1 MAHADLSGKYSV
13 AGGSDQFY
21 VTATA
26 NCATEGCT
34 ASLVSNRGWT
44 AVATLHNNIWTY
56 NVVKPQGAICADG
69 NFADIVIRYAIDNNT
84 MAGIATAD
92 SNGEWRATDVSIG
105 PELPERRFTSIKS
118 TDDHWEIR
126 YERGGFVGR
135 SYTLLLSKEVAPRV
149 LPAST
154 CSTAPQFECDW

>member
-1 MAHADLSGKYSV
+1 MNRAITRALVAGALATGAAIGSAGLAHADLSGKYTV
-13 AGGSDQFY
+13 VGGSDQFY

-44 AVATLHNNIWTY
+44 AVATLNNGIWTY

-84 MAGIATAD
+84 LAGIVTAD
-92 SNGEWRATDVSIG
+92 SNGEC
-105 PELPERRFTSIKS
+105 P
-118 TDDHWEIR
+118 
-126 YERGGFVGR
+126 GGQVTQAPIQLTKVG
-135 SYTLLLSKEVAPRV
+135 
-149 LPAST
+149 
-154 CSTAPQFECDW
+154 

>member
-1 MAHADLSGKYSV
+1 MNRAITRALVGAALAAGTAIGSAGLAHADLSGKYSV

-44 AVATLHNNIWTY
+44 AVATLHNNTWTY

-92 SNGEWRATDVSIG
+92 SNGEC
-105 PELPERRFTSIKS
+105 P
-118 TDDHWEIR
+118 
-126 YERGGFVGR
+126 GGQVTQAPIQLTKVG
-135 SYTLLLSKEVAPRV
+135 
-149 LPAST
+149 
-154 CSTAPQFECDW
+154 